1 MFSEQEKKENDKI
14 CHKMVITKFLF
25 AKKLATELS
34 GGEENVE
41 LEKVILEKKTIERL
55 EELFLKKI
63 RMYVPLV

>member
-41 LEKVILEKKTIERL
+41 LEKLILEKKL
-55 EELFLKKI
+55 LN
-63 RMYVPLV
+63 V